1 MTEYQ
6 IIRENIKKI
15 IDLNKKFEDIA
26 KQKSEKIQITKNEEE
41 IPFDPEWEVLNM
53 EKDMQISIN
62 NRLKEEKIG
71 LEKKLNRNM
80 GKIARIKNSI
90 IDLEKNYQE
99 KRHMMD
105 ENHEK
110 ELREEEIS
118 FKKAESTIKSM
129 ILRYREKQ
137 NSLIQEREQL
147 KAELNRGGKKKNQ

>member
-1 MTEYQ
+1 MTEYL

-99 KRHMMD
+99 KRRIMD